1 MVYILSRSNEGIF
14 ENPQK
19 ESKENAKRRK
29 IKIRQIQVRQR
40 LEKSLTDLI
49 VSGRQMD
56 LGQNSN
62 MFKNLITLRSVFE
75 LDPWFWLAD
84 CIARFFKSH
93 KKYAICE
100 LGVAFSQF
108 KELPIWDHVFAPK
121 EFFHEVLEKQF
132 AKVIVKFIKV
142 DATNQMIE
150 KPTITLNRVSWSL
163 ELREIFMV
171 FR

>member
-1 MVYILSRSNEGIF
+1 MKKFYKTLKK
-14 ENPQK
+14 EN
-19 ESKENAKRRK
+19 KENAKRRK
-29 IKIRQIQVRQR
+29 IKIPRIQARQR
-40 LEKSLTDLI
+40 LEKSLTDST
-49 VSGRQMD
+49 VSDRQMD
-56 LGQNSN
+56 SGQNSN
-62 MFKNLITLRSVFE
+62 MSKNLITPRSVFE
-75 LDPWFWLAD
+75 LEPWFWLAD
-84 CIARFFKSH
+84 FSKTI

-150 KPTITLNRVSWSL
+150 KPTITLNRVCWNL
-163 ELREIFMV
+163 
-171 FR
+171 